1 MYKVMVVDDMDI
13 IHREFRRM
21 PIWGSMS
28 GFEISAEA
36 KNGQEALELLKSGDT
51 DLVITDIKMPKID
64 GLELLQKINERNLSR
79 CVVLMS
85 DYTDFSFARQGLV
98 LGAFDYLVK
107 PVAANELTNLL
118 QRVTE
123 YLEEKNRE
131 AERLKKLEEKL
142 DEKVT
147 ALFPD
152 ADVDQLIELIITG
165 DPRASDLA
173 DRIAG
178 FFAAS
183 TENDLIRMEF
193 LLKNVLSVIV
203 RSVLEKKKWL
213 CGFTDQNMIADTDG
227 LRCDTITEMKDIFIN
242 KLESLQNLII
252 KLECVR
258 TDSEIVNRMCSC
270 VLESIDCEVSLKSV
284 SERLF
289 MNRTY
294 LSEVFRQKTGIQFVE
309 YLTMIKME
317 RAKILL
323 VERRLKTY
331 EIAEKLGFKD
341 IEYFSRLFKK
351 FTGIP
356 PAEYRQTNTI

>member
-1 MYKVMVVDDMDI
+1 MYKVMIVDDMDI
-13 IHREFRRM
+13 IRREFRRM
-21 PIWGSMS
+21 PIWGSTS

-36 KNGQEALELLKSGDT
+36 KNGQEALELLKPGEA

-107 PVAANELTNLL
+107 PVAVNELTKLL
-118 QRVTE
+118 HRVTE

-131 AERLKKLEEKL
+131 SERLKKLEEKL

-147 ALFPD
+147 AFFPD
-152 ADVDQLIELIITG
+152 ADVDQLIELVING

-173 DRIAG
+173 ARLAG

-203 RSVLEKKKWL
+203 RSVLGKKKWL
-213 CGFTDQNMIADTDG
+213 CGFTDQNVIVDTDS
-227 LRCDTITEMKDIFIN
+227 LRCDSIEEMKDIFFEKI
-242 KLESLQNLII
+242 ESLQNLII
-252 KLECVR
+252 KLECGR
-258 TDSEIVNRMCSC
+258 TDNEIVKRMCSC
-270 VLESIDCEVSLKSV
+270 VLESTDSEVSLKSV
-284 SERLF
+284 SEKLF

-323 VERRLKTY
+323 AEGRLKTY

-341 IEYFSRLFKK
+341 IEYFSRLFKR

-356 PAEYRQTNTI
+356 PAEYRQINTI